1 MIYMIIEFVDLHAEI
16 TASNIRKKWKG
27 SLIVK
32 KFSTKLVNLR
42 THSYD
47 QRCINLYIFNW
58 CNTSISQKKRIH

>member
-27 SLIVK
+27 CLIVEE
-32 KFSTKLVNLR
+32 FSPKLVSLR

-47 QRCINLYIFNW
+47 QRRINVYIFNA
-58 CNTSISQKKRIH
+58 CNTSISQKKRIY

>member
-16 TASNIRKKWKG
+16 TASKIRKKWKG
-27 SLIVK
+27 CLIVT
-32 KFSTKLVNLR
+32 KFYTKLVSLR

-47 QRCINLYIFNW
+47 QRRINLYIFSA

>member
-27 SLIVK
+27 CLIVT
-32 KFSTKLVNLR
+32 KFYTKLVSLR

-47 QRCINLYIFNW
+47 QRRINLYIFSA